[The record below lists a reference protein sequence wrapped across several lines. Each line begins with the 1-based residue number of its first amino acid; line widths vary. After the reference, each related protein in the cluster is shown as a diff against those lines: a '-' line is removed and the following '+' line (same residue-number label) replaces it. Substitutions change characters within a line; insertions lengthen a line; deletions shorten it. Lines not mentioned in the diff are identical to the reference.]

1 MKFEE
6 EKGGTFIG
14 IEVGVIVIAI
24 LQIAILSHFEE
35 SCLPQKL
42 EKQRKQ
48 PYMRNVKFYKQI

>member
-24 LQIAILSHFEE
+24 LQIAILSHFGE
-35 SCLPQKL
+35 SCYKTLTNYDEFRHYKVY
-42 EKQRKQ
+42 RKS
-48 PYMRNVKFYKQI
+48 